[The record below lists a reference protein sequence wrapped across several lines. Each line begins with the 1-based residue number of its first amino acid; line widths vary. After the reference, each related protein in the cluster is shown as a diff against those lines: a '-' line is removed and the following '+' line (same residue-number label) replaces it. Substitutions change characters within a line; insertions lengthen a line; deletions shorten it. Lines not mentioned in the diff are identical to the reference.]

1 MEKAEYY
8 LGAKTHTK
16 LFYLYNWWFIPS
28 IAIIYLFACVA
39 GIIVGL
45 RLVSLSFLWIS
56 LAGIFLA
63 NGIVFLFGVLSET
76 KRIYGKVEVTPQE
89 DGTLFIYADLG
100 SVLQTKKIKPIQV
113 IPFHGYVLVK
123 EASWNK
129 YVFMTREACQ
139 KLGLKIEEKKKRF
152 DCCKERACW

>member
-1 MEKAEYY
+1 MV
-8 LGAKTHTK
+8 
-16 LFYLYNWWFIPS
+16 LFL
-28 IAIIYLFACVA
+28 
-39 GIIVGL
+39 
-45 RLVSLSFLWIS
+45 
-56 LAGIFLA
+56 

-89 DGTLFIYADLG
+89 DGTLFIHADLG
-100 SVLQTKKIKPIQV
+100 RVLQTKKIKPIQA

-139 KLGLKIEEKKKRF
+139 KLGLKIEEKKVSCFHCKVLVGQESLLLIRDGKRIDLVICVPLTF
-152 DCCKERACW
+152 GYFIFFYYAFMKCFGKYTSRFLHGKK